1 MTKQTDTF
9 RIPRQKRV
17 KLVTPRSVYAKYTLI
32 YALCYTAAF
41 AVGCLLFHVTGGAEN
56 AQFDRRIAGWF
67 SVSLSDCADAFDFA
81 KRLLSF
87 GAQDL
92 MRLALIFT
100 AGFTVFV
107 SFAVA
112 GILLFRGLSFG
123 FAVSYLASLI
133 RRDAFTLPRPIASLV
148 LFSLFGALTAALM
161 IHLSVRT
168 TMFSD
173 EFKALCGRP
182 RLILRSRALY
192 TQILRFTVAVGAILL
207 LTMLRCAL

>member
-9 RIPRQKRV
+9 RIPRKKRV

-41 AVGCLLFHVTGGAEN
+41 AVGCLLFHVPGGAEN

-112 GILLFRGLSFG
+112 
-123 FAVSYLASLI
+123 
-133 RRDAFTLPRPIASLV
+133 
-148 LFSLFGALTAALM
+148 
-161 IHLSVRT
+161 
-168 TMFSD
+168 
-173 EFKALCGRP
+173 
-182 RLILRSRALY
+182 
-192 TQILRFTVAVGAILL
+192 
-207 LTMLRCAL
+207 